1 MYSPFCNLTF
11 CVFFSR
17 RVSSLYSL
25 GAAMF
30 VKWISNSNQ
39 QMWRF
44 VAQNAV
50 VIVNEK
56 IATYLAVRSGN
67 CVLIMESVVGSTV
80 LNERKSL
87 WFPHG
92 TNECLSASKWLARSG
107 KRNLILSAI
116 QHAHFCLASKELP
129 LKPSK
134 IRCNWKNLP
143 RNLTLNES
151 LERVSCTS
159 FKTASHRCRRWTAE
173 HTCWNPELMSC
184 QQPLAQRYLTL
195 KATIRIEASLLH
207 HFRWYSGLHQKQRQ
221 LNSVTYLV
229 CEADEGW
236 LSLPNDSFLLSCIS
250 PSLHRYL
257 PFGHKES

>member
-30 VKWISNSNQ
+30 VKWISNSSQ

-80 LNERKSL
+80 LNERESL

-92 TNECLSASKWLARSG
+92 TNECLSASK
-107 KRNLILSAI
+107 
-116 QHAHFCLASKELP
+116 
-129 LKPSK
+129 
-134 IRCNWKNLP
+134 
-143 RNLTLNES
+143 
-151 LERVSCTS
+151 
-159 FKTASHRCRRWTAE
+159 
-173 HTCWNPELMSC
+173 
-184 QQPLAQRYLTL
+184 
-195 KATIRIEASLLH
+195 
-207 HFRWYSGLHQKQRQ
+207 
-221 LNSVTYLV
+221 
-229 CEADEGW
+229 
-236 LSLPNDSFLLSCIS
+236 
-250 PSLHRYL
+250 
-257 PFGHKES
+257 